1 MMYSQYLRIESL
13 AGGVGCSNRAFI
25 RAALSRLKKK
35 ARRKISLRGAR
46 HAYLKAGLEYLA
58 QSRKCYFDVKRGML

>member
-1 MMYSQYLRIESL
+1 MMYSQYIRIERL

-35 ARRKISLRGAR
+35 ARREICLRDTR
-46 HAYLKAGLEYLA
+46 HSYLKTGLEYLA
-58 QSRKCYFDVKRGML
+58 QSRKQYIDIKRGS